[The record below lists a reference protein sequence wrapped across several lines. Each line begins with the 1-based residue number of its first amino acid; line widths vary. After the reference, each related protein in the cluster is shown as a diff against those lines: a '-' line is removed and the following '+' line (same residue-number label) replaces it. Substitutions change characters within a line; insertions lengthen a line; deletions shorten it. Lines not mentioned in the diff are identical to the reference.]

1 MTKKL
6 FTEYTSG
13 NAIFKNMQKNGV
25 LSKGVHFQKKFQKQ
39 NNIDHFA

>member
-13 NAIFKNMQKNGV
+13 NAIFKNMQKKNGV
-25 LSKGVHFQKKFQKQ
+25 LSKGVHFQKK
-39 NNIDHFA
+39 IPETI